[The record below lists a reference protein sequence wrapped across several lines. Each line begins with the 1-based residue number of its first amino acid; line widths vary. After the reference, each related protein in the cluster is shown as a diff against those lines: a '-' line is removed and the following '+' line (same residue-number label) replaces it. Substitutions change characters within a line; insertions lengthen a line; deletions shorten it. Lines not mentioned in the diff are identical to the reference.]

1 LGAKR
6 ILALGSVAALSVGA
20 ATPLFMATAAGALG
34 GPAVSICVTANGVTT
49 GVGGNANPGGS
60 NPYASSATAQ
70 AACSASGGQYLTF
83 NGPQG
88 PQGATGATGA
98 TGPTGA
104 TGAAGPLG
112 PTGPKGATGATGPT
126 GAAGPTGTSPTGAK
140 GATGPQGATGA
151 AGATGA
157 QGLTGPAGTVGDFGI
172 QGPAGAAGP
181 TGPAGSTG
189 IIGIPGPSGPVPG
202 GAFYVVG
209 AVSAAQTAVVGQQ
222 APPQTAG
229 PATATCPPGTSAIGG
244 GGKIV
249 HTGGARAA
257 IQESYPTPGPNTQGW
272 VARGVVTLAGG
283 TLTVQ
288 AFAICQLT
296 GSA

>member
-1 LGAKR
+1 MKYR
-6 ILALGSVAALSVGA
+6 S
-20 ATPLFMATAAGALG
+20 
-34 GPAVSICVTANGVTT
+34 
-49 GVGGNANPGGS
+49 
-60 NPYASSATAQ
+60 
-70 AACSASGGQYLTF
+70 
-83 NGPQG
+83 
-88 PQGATGATGA
+88 
-98 TGPTGA
+98 
-104 TGAAGPLG
+104 
-112 PTGPKGATGATGPT
+112 
-126 GAAGPTGTSPTGAK
+126 
-140 GATGPQGATGA
+140 
-151 AGATGA
+151 A

-181 TGPAGSTG
+181 TGPAGPTG
-189 IIGIPGPSGPVPG
+189 IIGVPGPSGPVPG

-257 IQESYPTPGPNTQGW
+257 IQESYPTPGPHTQGW
-272 VARGVVTLAGG
+272 VARGVVTVAGG

-288 AFAICQLT
+288 AFAICQST